1 VPLRFRSE
9 RLAFRPLPPPQ
20 LAERQLTPVDDAG
33 LRADVE
39 RLSSIH
45 RPSGSDGERD
55 AAEWLV
61 ERLGKEG
68 AKAWIEVEEGHG
80 TYWWPLGLAS
90 AAGALAGI
98 AALRGSRLSAAALG
112 ALAAAAGA
120 DDLPPRGRRMRRLL
134 RRRRLHNVVAELGPD
149 DAERTVVLVAHHDA
163 AHSGLVFHPL
173 IPDTVLGR
181 FPRLLERSNTSPGL
195 MWPVVGGPAAVAAGA
210 AIGSRSVTLAGTAL
224 SLGSALALADI
235 GVRDPVPGANDNATG
250 VAVLVALSRA
260 LTARSTET
268 VRVMLVSTS
277 EEALCE
283 GMQRF
288 AERHFG
294 ALPRERTFF
303 LSVDTVGSPHLL
315 VLRGE
320 GMLGVREYPRES
332 LALLDGLAE
341 ELGIELF
348 PNLRLRNATDG
359 VFPLAAG
366 YQCGSLCSCTRLKQ
380 PANYHWPTDTADRV
394 DYGTVADAVRLTEAV
409 VRRLDE
415 RWL

>member
-1 VPLRFRSE
+1 MEALTGARQRF
-9 RLAFRPLPPPQ
+9 A
-20 LAERQLTPVDDAG
+20 AERDL
-33 LRADVE
+33 LRRHVQE
-39 RLSSIH
+39 LSAIH
-45 RPSGSDGERD
+45 RPSASAGERE

-61 ERLGKEG
+61 ARFAEHG
-68 AKAWIEVEEGHG
+68 AEARIEVEEGHG
-80 TYWWPLGLAS
+80 AYWWPLGLAT
-90 AAGALAGI
+90 AAGALAGV
-98 AALRGSRLSAAALG
+98 AVLSARRLLGGSLG
-112 ALAAAAGA
+112 ALAAAAAA
-120 DDLPPRGRRMRRLL
+120 DDLPPHGKRRLRRLL
-134 RRRRLHNVVAELGPD
+134 GRRPLHNVVAELGPR
-149 DAERTVVLVAHHDA
+149 DAERTLVLVAHHDA

-210 AIGSRSVTLAGTAL
+210 ASGSRKLTLAGTVL
-224 SLGSALALADI
+224 SLGSALAFADI
-235 GVRDPVPGANDNATG
+235 GGREAVPGANDNATG
-250 VAVLVALSRA
+250 VAVLLAIARALSERP
-260 LTARSTET
+260 TER

-288 AERHFG
+288 AQRHFDEF
-294 ALPRERTFF
+294 PRERTFF

-320 GMLGVREYPRES
+320 GMLGMREYPRES
-332 LALLDGLAE
+332 LELLDGLAE

-359 VFPLAAG
+359 VYPLAAG
-366 YQCGSLCSCTRLKQ
+366 YQCAALCSCTRLKQ

-394 DYGTVADAVRLTEAV
+394 DYDTVADAVRLTEAV